1 MILGIVVAAAL
12 LVGFLAGLVSFK
24 KTNEYCDR
32 HGVTR
37 ICPVC
42 ADGHPTA
49 PAAQSSGMT
58 RSNIAGRGTSGSGP
72 LRTPVSSASR
82 AAI

>member
-1 MILGIVVAAAL
+1 MILGLVVVTAL

-37 ICPVC
+37 LCPLC
-42 ADGHPTA
+42 PSPDAAGHLG
-49 PAAQSSGMT
+49 SEHHLE
-58 RSNIAGRGTSGSGP
+58 AGRLSKGASGRPAHTGARP
-72 LRTPVSSASR
+72 RPA
-82 AAI
+82 